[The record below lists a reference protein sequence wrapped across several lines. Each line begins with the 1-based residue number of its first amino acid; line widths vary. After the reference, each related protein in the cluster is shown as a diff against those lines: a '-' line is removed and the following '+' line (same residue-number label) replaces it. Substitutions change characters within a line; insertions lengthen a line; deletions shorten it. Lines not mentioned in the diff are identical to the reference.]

1 MTRHWKPLGV
11 ALLLAVLSAWV
22 VGGTLYGI
30 ERNNRAGAAGSADPS
45 VSEFTVAP
53 AGPRVAI
60 IGDSYTGG
68 SEMGGRGSAAWYY
81 RTCQGLKWGC
91 AANGVGGSGWVAA
104 PTGGTFGARVEW
116 AIRQEPAVVVFFGGV
131 NDLGDTQSQVRR
143 AATQALM
150 KLRQTLRDVTIV
162 VIGPVAPGDILPAM
176 EQMRDDVAA
185 ATKLSRRP
193 LHRPARRAV
202 VPRLEPSLHR
212 CRQDPP
218 HRRRPHLHGGPDH
231 TRHPGAQ
238 GGLDPAWRVTYSRTR
253 VYSTGPPAV
262 SR

>member
-11 ALLLAVLSAWV
+11 AVLLAMLSAWV

-81 RTCQGLKWGC
+81 RTCEGLKWGC
-91 AANGVGGSGWVAA
+91 VANGVGGSGWVGA

-116 AIRQEPAVVVFFGGV
+116 AISQEPDVVVFFGGV

-150 KLRQTLRDVTIV
+150 KLRQTLRDVTII

-185 ATKLSRRP
+185 ATKLAGGHFIDPLTGKWFQGSNRRYIGADKIHP
-193 LHRPARRAV
+193 T
-202 VPRLEPSLHR
+202 
-212 CRQDPP
+212 DPG
-218 HRRRPHLHGGPDH
+218 HVYMANLITTAIRKAGLASIK
-231 TRHPGAQ
+231 PGE
-238 GGLDPAWRVTYSRTR
+238 
-253 VYSTGPPAV
+253 
-262 SR
+262 